1 MCAPAC
7 RKTNLVTSRTPSP
20 TKLFTNNRQIV
31 GAGALNTCPSPLS
44 LRDISPHCGESPDVP
59 KLVFRQTQGLPKAAP
74 TNVSNHNV
82 NAYLLYTRSIIF
94 FGQNRKNAQN
104 IPLVIV
110 HRAEFVCYVLTF
122 AHFDDIIYT

>member
-1 MCAPAC
+1 MA
-7 RKTNLVTSRTPSP
+7 VP
-20 TKLFTNNRQIV
+20 TIWLFFVNAFV
-31 GAGALNTCPSPLS
+31 GDGALNTCPSPLS

-59 KLVFRQTQGLPKAAP
+59 KLVFRQTQGLPKSVP

-82 NAYLLYTRSIIF
+82 NAYLLYTNSIII
-94 FGQNRKNAQN
+94 FGRNRKNAQN

-110 HRAEFVCYVLTF
+110 RRAEFVCYVLTF

>member
-1 MCAPAC
+1 MA
-7 RKTNLVTSRTPSP
+7 VP
-20 TKLFTNNRQIV
+20 TIWLFFVNAFV
-31 GAGALNTCPSPLS
+31 GDGV
-44 LRDISPHCGESPDVP
+44 HDVP

-82 NAYLLYTRSIIF
+82 NAYILYTNSIIF